1 MIICLIPVPLVL
13 WRDERSDHNHCRI
26 QAIIGLAVAR
36 FANSVFDFSGIVL
49 DVRLYVEV
57 AKSCNFHALCK
68 GAGER
73 APLVRKSFFDR
84 CPHLYRVD
92 AIPNPHNQARG
103 CAEVR
108 QYEVRLPGGNRV
120 FFTGTMSE
128 AAGYDRNRL
137 SGPGAGKSVCAR
149 RARRAQMIKRKPLVF

>member
-36 FANSVFDFSGIVL
+36 FANSVFDFSGIVI
-49 DVRLYVEV
+49 DVGLYVEV
-57 AKSCNFHALCK
+57 AKSGNFHALCK

-92 AIPNPHNQARG
+92 AIPNLHNQARG

-108 QYEVRLPGGNRV
+108 QYEVRLPGGNRA
-120 FFTGTMSE
+120 FFYWNDEPSRRLRPEQVGSKVALE
-128 AAGYDRNRL
+128 RAKAFARAARDG
-137 SGPGAGKSVCAR
+137 
-149 RARRAQMIKRKPLVF
+149 RK